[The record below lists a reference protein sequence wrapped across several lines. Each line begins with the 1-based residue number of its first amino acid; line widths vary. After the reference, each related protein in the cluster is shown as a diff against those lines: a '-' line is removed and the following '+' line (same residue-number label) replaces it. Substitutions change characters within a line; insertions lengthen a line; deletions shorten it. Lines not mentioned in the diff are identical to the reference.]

1 MNIQA
6 MIEKVKKHPEAD
18 KIGMITSHL
27 GIVRGHSRDGK
38 DVLAVQVKYERE
50 NLYKIIN
57 EMKEKPGIIEV
68 LVQANDGRVELGGEL
83 LAVVVA
89 GDLREHV
96 FPVLIETVNL
106 IKATACRKKE
116 VYKDETIT

>member
-1 MNIQA
+1 MNIQD
-6 MIEKVKKHPEAD
+6 MIEKVKSHPQAD

-38 DVLAVQVKYERE
+38 TVLAVQVAYERKQID
-50 NLYKIIN
+50 KIIN
-57 EMKEKPGIIEV
+57 EMKGKTGIIEV
-68 LVQANDGRVELGGEL
+68 LVQVNDGRVELGDEL

-96 FPVLIETVNL
+96 FPVLIETVNR
-106 IKATACRKKE
+106 IKASACRKME
-116 VYKDETIT
+116 VYK

>member
-6 MIEKVKKHPEAD
+6 MIEKVKNHSDSD

-38 DVLAVQVKYERE
+38 DVLAVQVEYERE
-50 NLYKIIN
+50 YIDKIIN
-57 EMKEKPGIIEV
+57 EMKGKPGIVEV
-68 LVQANDGRVELGGEL
+68 LVETNDGRVELGDEL

-89 GDLREHV
+89 GDLRENV
-96 FPVLIETVNL
+96 FPVLIDTVNK
-106 IKATACRKKE
+106 IKASACRKKE
-116 VYKDETIT
+116 VYKQEQS